1 MSAIRI
7 KVPTAS
13 IVKALEDRL
22 SENEKAQK
30 EQEAVNKKH
39 EEAMR
44 KYAAEV
50 YAVLTKNK
58 SIVERVSVSTWRNEV
73 EISFKPDSKLKFPEA
88 PNKPNTDSR
97 SLNDW
102 QVKEI
107 ENALTLL
114 RMTTEP
120 TISASAYKDV
130 VQYL

>member
-50 YAVLTKNK
+50 YALLTKNK
-58 SIVERVSVSTWRNEV
+58 SVVERVSVSTWRNEV
-73 EISFKPDSKLKFPEA
+73 ELNFKVDGKTKFPEA
-88 PNKPNTDSR
+88 PTKPNTDSR

-114 RMTTEP
+114 RMSTEP

>member
-13 IVKALEDRL
+13 IIKALEDRL

-50 YAVLTKNK
+50 YALLTKSK
-58 SIVERVSVSTWRNEV
+58 SVVERVSVSTWRNEV
-73 EISFKPDSKLKFPEA
+73 ELNFKVDGKTKFPES
-88 PNKPNTDSR
+88 PTKPSTDSR
-97 SLNDW
+97 SLGDW

-114 RMTTEP
+114 RMSSEP
-120 TISASAYKDV
+120 VISASAYKDV